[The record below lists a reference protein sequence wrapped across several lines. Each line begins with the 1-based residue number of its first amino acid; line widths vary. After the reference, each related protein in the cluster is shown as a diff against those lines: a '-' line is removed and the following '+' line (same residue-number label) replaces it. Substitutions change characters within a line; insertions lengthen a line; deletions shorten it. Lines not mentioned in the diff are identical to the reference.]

1 MYFIVDKADGLIE
14 ESNGKIFNLTSTDNN
29 KEALSKYT
37 ELWNRIKNLTK
48 ATKLVN
54 QFIIMKSI

>member
-1 MYFIVDKADGLIE
+1 MYFIVDKADSLIE
-14 ESNGKIFNLTSTDNN
+14 ENNGKIFNLTSTDNN

>member
-14 ESNGKIFNLTSTDNN
+14 ENNGKIFNLTSADNN

>member
-14 ESNGKIFNLTSTDNN
+14 ENNGKIFNLTSTDNN

-54 QFIIMKSI
+54 QSIIMKSI

>member
-1 MYFIVDKADGLIE
+1 MYFIVDKAHGLIE
-14 ESNGKIFNLTSTDNN
+14 ENNGKIFNLASTDNN

>member
-14 ESNGKIFNLTSTDNN
+14 ENNGKIFNLTSTDNN